1 MTKITI
7 YLGSRCNLNCAYCH
21 RKADEKEPV
30 ISEALLTYLKS
41 IKELQ
46 VRFIGGEPTLYMDEV
61 KRVVTAVPNARFGIT
76 TNGILFDR
84 YREYFLRHRFQVCI
98 SFCMESGAQDF
109 RGEPCTDGLWNERSR
124 RDSSD
129 EGHQWSGYSGNSKR
143 GRWDIYGL

>member
-7 YLGSRCNLNCAYCH
+7 YLGSRCNLDCAYCH

-61 KRVVTAVPNARFGIT
+61 KKVVAALPNARFGIT
-76 TNGILFDR
+76 TNGVLFDR
-84 YREYFLRHRFQVCI
+84 YREYFLNHHFQVCI
-98 SFCMESGAQDF
+98 SFDGNDTL
-109 RGEPCTDGLWNERSR
+109 RGV
-124 RDSSD
+124 
-129 EGHQWSGYSGNSKR
+129 
-143 GRWDIYGL
+143 